1 MVGMCYRVA
10 SSLILTLI
18 SQGDLRF
25 PKTPHFLWIT
35 EFPLFTRDDKDKEF
49 LAQGRWSSSHHPFT
63 APMWQDIPAMYEG
76 RIESV
81 RLQFITFTRFFDP
94 EDFLFSFGLRSVGST
109 MISYSMASKS
119 GEVRF
124 ECMTQKCNNTSSPR
138 FSRCE
143 FFYL

>member
-1 MVGMCYRVA
+1 MVGMRYRVA
-10 SSLILTLI
+10 SSLYSLI

-76 RIESV
+76 HIESV
-81 RLQFITFTRFFDP
+81 RLQFLTFTGFFDP
-94 EDFLFSFGLRSVGST
+94 EDFLFLS
-109 MISYSMASKS
+109 AS
-119 GEVRF
+119 G
-124 ECMTQKCNNTSSPR
+124 PWAA
-138 FSRCE
+138 
-143 FFYL
+143 L